1 MGVTMGLPLTLLVFN
16 DAAIQSEVV
25 AALASLDVDYD
36 ICPRRSRDAD
46 SLLAYNPAVVIC
58 DGDALAQMPEDDRAL
73 LRQVGVEVM
82 LAYRPTSSQ
91 KLPGDLGQDVSDFLE
106 LPPEPRSLGQRI
118 TRAREIHRLRST
130 VTSTPSPQKVRQTS
144 ERLRAV
150 SSRQAAAASAAPEK
164 KPSRKSD
171 LERLKSN
178 LITIIS
184 HEFKTPLHLAAG
196 YAGLLADGSLGTLN
210 EPQDK
215 AVQTVKRQ
223 LERLSDKLSDIERIA
238 QLEMGLAI
246 ELREPVDVVQLLK
259 NEIRG
264 FEEGMRRKNLA
275 VDLKID
281 AHLPSVPGSQDFLS
295 DVFRRLIDNAIHYTE
310 SGGRITVSARLVRN
324 GTGKPVIE
332 ASVSDTGRGIP
343 AAMLPHLFDRFGEFR
358 DIEHHSSRRSGL
370 GLGLAIVR
378 HLVEVHDG
386 NISVASE
393 PGRGST
399 FTVTLPAAT

>member
-1 MGVTMGLPLTLLVFN
+1 MGLPLTLLVFN
-16 DAAIQSEVV
+16 DAATQTMVV
-25 AALASLDVDYD
+25 GALASLDVDYD
-36 ICPRRSRDAD
+36 ICPRRARDAD

-58 DGDALAQMPEDDRAL
+58 DGDALAQLPEEDRAL

-82 LAYRPTSSQ
+82 LAYRPTSDQ

-106 LPPEPRSLGQRI
+106 LPPDPRSLGQRI
-118 TRAREIHRLRST
+118 ARAREIHRLRST
-130 VTSTPSPQKVRQTS
+130 VTSTPSAQKVRQTS

-150 SSRQAAAASAAPEK
+150 SARQTATPEPAKTPGASR
-164 KPSRKSD
+164 RSD

-184 HEFKTPLHLAAG
+184 HEFKTPLHLASG
-196 YAGLLADGSLGTLN
+196 YAGLLADASLGPLN
-210 EPQDK
+210 DPQNK

-246 ELREPVDVVQLLK
+246 ELREPVDVAELLK
-259 NEIRG
+259 SEVRG
-264 FEEGMRRKNLA
+264 FEEGIRRKNLTA
-275 VDLKID
+275 ELKID

-310 SGGRITVSARLVRN
+310 SGGRILISARMVRN
-324 GTGKPVIE
+324 GAGKPVIE
-332 ASVSDTGRGIP
+332 ASVADTGRGIP
-343 AAMLPHLFDRFGEFR
+343 AAMLPHIFDRFGEFR

-386 NISVASE
+386 SIAVTSE
-393 PGRGST
+393 PGKGST
-399 FTVTLPAAT
+399 FTVSLPASP